1 MVLMVLLSG
10 GVKTGCMEA
19 SEMSGLEYVVPWSAS
34 TAPSARR
41 LDLSV
46 APGEIVASGP
56 SGCGKSTLLR
66 SIVGLQRMEAGEVL
80 LNDRNLSALPTEARE
95 VGFLFQR
102 PVLFPTRDVA
112 GNLRLGIPRGV
123 AKQEANARIATAL
136 EEVGLAGFERRSIE
150 GLSGGEGQR
159 VALARA
165 LLAEPKAL
173 LLDEPFSAL
182 DGALRQRLVDT
193 VRSVLKARDL
203 PAVHVTHD
211 GDEAKAIADRC
222 LIMDDGLREESA

>member
-1 MVLMVLLSG
+1 MSNLEVRKAVVRFDGPAVLDG
-10 GVKTGCMEA
+10 
-19 SEMSGLEYVVPWSAS
+19 
-34 TAPSARR
+34 

-46 APGEIVASGP
+46 SAGEIVAVLGP

-66 SIVGLQRMEAGEVL
+66 SIVGLQPMESGQVC
-80 LNDRNLSALPTEARE
+80 LNGQDLTEMTTERRGI
-95 VGFLFQR
+95 GFLFQR
-102 PVLFPTRDVA
+102 PVLFPTRDVR
-112 GNLRLGIPRGV
+112 GNLQLGVPRGV
-123 AKQEANARIATAL
+123 PNQEADARISAAL
-136 EEVGLAGFERRSIE
+136 DEVGLAGFEPRSVE

-193 VRSVLKARDL
+193 VRTLLKARGL

-211 GDEAKAIADRC
+211 ADEAKAIADRC
-222 LIMDDGLREESA
+222 LLMEAGRLKEGAL

>member
-1 MVLMVLLSG
+1 
-10 GVKTGCMEA
+10 
-19 SEMSGLEYVVPWSAS
+19 MSGLEVRGAVVRFDGP
-34 TAPSARR
+34 PVLDG

-46 APGEIVASGP
+46 APGEIVAVLGP

-66 SIVGLQRMEAGEVL
+66 SIVGLQAMEAGEVL
-80 LNDRNLSALPTEARE
+80 LNGRNVNVLPTEARE
-95 VGFLFQR
+95 IGFLFQR

-123 AKQEANARIATAL
+123 AKPEANARIATAL

-222 LIMDDGLREESA
+222 LVMDDGRLREESA